1 MLCGAEFPEEFFHC
15 LGKGREDQLG
25 SDIGERAKDE
35 KTFRY
40 SGVGQGE
47 ARGCDDSILA
57 IEQVDVDDARA
68 VSHRRGSASK
78 GLFDALKFLEG
89 FVWLFP
95 DEKLED
101 GVEKERGTWGAL
113 NGRSF
118 VNLRAEHRIRS
129 GMEKV
134 DSPAGGLEICETR
147 FNV

>member
-25 SDIGERAKDE
+25 SDIGEGAKDE

-68 VSHRRGSASK
+68 VSRCRGSASQ
-78 GLFDALKFLEG
+78 GLFDALKFFED

-95 DEKLED
+95 NEKLED

-113 NGRSF
+113 NG
-118 VNLRAEHRIRS
+118 
-129 GMEKV
+129 
-134 DSPAGGLEICETR
+134 
-147 FNV
+147 